1 MRPKGGNKPPRTR
14 ELTSLAHVFYPMRIQ
29 KFLLLLAVCGA
40 LASSSTASAA
50 EKLYSGKPIRA
61 LIITGGCCHNYNFQ
75 ADAMTNGLSQ
85 QADFEWTVV
94 NEGGNGTKGEIDLYK
109 NVDWA
114 KPYDVIIHN
123 ECFADTT
130 NANYIR
136 NITAAHKAGKPAVVI
151 HCAMHTYRSWKAD
164 DWREFLGVTS
174 RMHDH

>member
-1 MRPKGGNKPPRTR
+1 MTADYLPFFVFVGCLP
-14 ELTSLAHVFYPMRIQ
+14 LAAPGRSKV
-29 KFLLLLAVCGA
+29 V
-40 LASSSTASAA
+40 
-50 EKLYSGKPIRA
+50 
-61 LIITGGCCHNYNFQ
+61 
-75 ADAMTNGLSQ
+75 
-85 QADFEWTVV
+85 WTVV

-109 NVDWA
+109 NAEWA

-164 DWREFLGVTS
+164 DWREFLGVTQLS
-174 RMHDH
+174 GKPRITGCSLATTFTGYLLW